1 MKGRNETLVVMTPNV
16 DAVYNAGIGGWL
28 DPNGYQAFLTNSL
41 LYTSVIDLSGW
52 TKERFTF
59 GTVQSQF
66 QDPGVY
72 TTNSS
77 AGKLEVV
84 DIISQIPLPRSST
97 QLSNIVANMGSKAPG
112 MLGTDQDFSSIIYG
126 NYRLYVPNTSLG
138 AFPGFLQLLSSS
150 SFGSKEPTAAENLY
164 FYRLVK
170 CVGAPAD
177 TLTLPAC
184 RIGLFGTFYQ
194 EGDNEYMMRLK
205 RSYELQQLVD

>member
-16 DAVYNAGIGGWL
+16 DATYNAGVGGWL
-28 DPNGYQAFLTNSL
+28 DPNGYQTFLADAL

-52 TKERFTF
+52 TMENFTF

-72 TTNSS
+72 TTNSAAS
-77 AGKLEVV
+77 RVEVV
-84 DIISQIPLPRSST
+84 DIISSIPLPRSSP
-97 QLSNIVANMGSKAPG
+97 QLANIVANMGIKAPG
-112 MLGTDQDFSSIIYG
+112 MLGTNQDFSTIIYG
-126 NYRLYVPNTSLG
+126 NYRLYVPNASLG
-138 AFPGFLQLLSSS
+138 AFPGFLQLLSST
-150 SFGSKEPTAAENLY
+150 SFGSKEPTASENLY

-170 CVGAPAD
+170 CAGAAPD

-184 RIGLFGTFYQ
+184 RIGLFGTFYH
-194 EGDNEYMMRLK
+194 EDEKAYMMRLK

>member
-16 DAVYNAGIGGWL
+16 DATYNAGIAGWL
-28 DPNGYQAFLTNSL
+28 DPNGYETFLADSL

-52 TKERFTF
+52 TMEKFTF

-72 TTNSS
+72 TTTATS
-77 AGKLEVV
+77 ARVEVI
-84 DIISQIPLPRSST
+84 DIISQIPLSRSSP
-97 QLSNIVANMGSKAPG
+97 QLANIVTNMGIKAPG
-112 MLGTDQDFSSIIYG
+112 MLGTGQDFSTIIYG
-126 NYRLYVPNTSLG
+126 NYRLYVPNNSLG

-164 FYRLVK
+164 FYRIVK
-170 CVGAPAD
+170 CVGATGE
-177 TLTLPAC
+177 TLTLPAS

-194 EGDNEYMMRLK
+194 EEDKEYMMRLK

>member
-16 DAVYNAGIGGWL
+16 DAAYNAGIGGWL
-28 DPNGYQAFLTNSL
+28 DPNGYQTFLADAL

-52 TKERFTF
+52 SMEKFTF

-72 TTNSS
+72 TSTAIS
-77 AGKLEVV
+77 AKVEVV
-84 DIISQIPLPRSST
+84 DIISQIPLPRSSP
-97 QLSNIVANMGSKAPG
+97 QLANIVANMGSKAPG
-112 MLGTDQDFSSIIYG
+112 MLGTEQDFSSIIYG
-126 NYRLYVPNTSLG
+126 NYRLYVPNNSLG

-170 CVGAPAD
+170 CVGAPGE
-177 TLTLPAC
+177 TLTIPAS
-184 RIGLFGTFYQ
+184 RIGLFGAFYE
-194 EGDNEYMMRLK
+194 EGDLEYMMRLK